1 MGLLYARAVEACGD
15 DDTAL
20 QEYEAVSQGYPG
32 EEARVR
38 YAQLLRKLGR
48 GAQAADLLR
57 DVVKRAS
64 LAPKYYQ
71 REQREWTD
79 LARRTLQ
86 ELA

>member
-1 MGLLYARAVEACGD
+1 MGPLVLLSVALQIACGVHVVR
-15 DDTAL
+15 AGRPMYWRL
-20 QEYEAVSQGYPG
+20 A
-32 EEARVR
+32 VR
-38 YAQLLRKLGR
+38 YARFLRKLGR

-71 REQREWTD
+71 REQREWTE
-79 LARRTLQ
+79 LAKRTLQ